1 MKIQASMSTC
11 PRRRALW
18 LPLALAAPMLV
29 RSQQRPD
36 FTAPPDVR
44 LPSGKLQRDEI
55 LKAEHEQNLKEAA
68 ELVELAQQFQA
79 DIEKN
84 DRFVLSLNTLKKADD
99 IEKLV
104 KKIRSRLRHN

>member
-1 MKIQASMSTC
+1 MTTC

-18 LPLALAAPMLV
+18 LPFALAAPAFL
-29 RSQQRPD
+29 RAQQRPNP
-36 FTAPPDVR
+36 TAPPDVR
-44 LPSGKLQRDEI
+44 LPSGKSQRDEI
-55 LKAEHEQNLKEAA
+55 LKAEHEQNVKEAA
-68 ELVELAQQFQA
+68 QLVEMAQEFQQ

-104 KKIRSRLRHN
+104 RKIRTRLRHN